1 MNKEEAIEIVLDD
14 ELDNIIDYLSNS
26 KNNNENVY
34 VDYKCD
40 NGIFRLYSSDI
51 DFDNTYLR
59 IYGLTRDEKKSYEE
73 ELNTSLDKEAVHSKY
88 KNISEVYFDG
98 NVMIPVR
105 QNNLSLIL
113 KYQPFFVK
121 KTVYNDI
128 VENIGQSAI
137 REMDSLNQLYLI
149 PGVRIINSQIYY
161 YVGDINEDK

>member
-1 MNKEEAIEIVLDD
+1 M
-14 ELDNIIDYLSNS
+14 EL
-26 KNNNENVY
+26 K
-34 VDYKCD
+34 
-40 NGIFRLYSSDI
+40 
-51 DFDNTYLR
+51 
-59 IYGLTRDEKKSYEE
+59 
-73 ELNTSLDKEAVHSKY
+73 
-88 KNISEVYFDG
+88 EVYFDG

-161 YVGDINEDK
+161 YVGDINENK